1 MQNTYYKSKRKSYLC
16 TTNQQISTVMKILTA
31 SIFESYNICLG
42 QKQETVLDTRLEP
55 GTRYYINPGFY
66 SDDDDTRAAENRAAL
81 SNYQFCDYITYVYEG
96 DEAVIIGWVE
106 FASVKEVAAG
116 RYLHTVARYGQLT
129 EPVALKEAPQHTV
142 TETDDMP
149 VGESIT
155 QKALLPHIAGD
166 EIVMGRGKFFME
178 YEPRL
183 FKECVS
189 EIQFFVT
196 KDFFNANFKKL
207 KTITKVRLVTDTHEY
222 LCTVR
227 PIDNNYDDVCP
238 GGPCAI
244 DFVDTYELILPV
256 LSSETTDRK
265 TGELV

>member
-1 MQNTYYKSKRKSYLC
+1 M
-16 TTNQQISTVMKILTA
+16 
-31 SIFESYNICLG
+31 
-42 QKQETVLDTRLEP
+42 
-55 GTRYYINPGFY
+55 
-66 SDDDDTRAAENRAAL
+66 
-81 SNYQFCDYITYVYEG
+81 
-96 DEAVIIGWVE
+96 
-106 FASVKEVAAG
+106 KEVAAG

-178 YEPRL
+178 YEPQL

-196 KDFFNANFKKL
+196 KDFFSANFKKL

-227 PIDNNYDDVCP
+227 PIDNNYDDVRP

-256 LSSETTDRK
+256 LYSETTDRK